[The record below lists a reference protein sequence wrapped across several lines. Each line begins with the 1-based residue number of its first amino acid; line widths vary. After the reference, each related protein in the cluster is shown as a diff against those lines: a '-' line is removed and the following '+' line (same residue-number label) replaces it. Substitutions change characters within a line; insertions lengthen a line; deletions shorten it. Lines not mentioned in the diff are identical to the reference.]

1 MLANVRVHFS
11 KGKKKQARHK
21 PNNQHLSNPPFA
33 SHLPVSSLQNSGRRP
48 AMAPRYRVDI
58 ADHFPGINATLSS
71 PPPSRNNGN
80 ERALCL
86 RAHIRRNRGKGRQQL
101 SLTRPGR
108 LPWK

>member
-71 PPPSRNNGN
+71 PPPPVIMVMS
-80 ERALCL
+80 ALYVSA
-86 RAHIRRNRGKGRQQL
+86 RTFVETVEKADSN
-101 SLTRPGR
+101 
-108 LPWK
+108 